1 MGQLELLTAGPA
13 VDGSHQAEQV
23 RLFLAGEHDIMQRV
37 FAEEDKDP
45 QVEVCEEGVCVERR
59 EGVCV
64 WREGGYV
71 CMEGGR
77 VCVWREGGCVCGE

>member
-1 MGQLELLTAGPA
+1 VGQLELLTAGPA

-45 QVEVCEEGVCVERR
+45 QVEVCE
-59 EGVCV
+59 
-64 WREGGYV
+64 WRV
-71 CMEGGR
+71 
-77 VCVWREGGCVCGE
+77 

>member
-1 MGQLELLTAGPA
+1 MHPLSLSSPSQEAAGANETGGGEVGQLELLTAGPA

-59 EGVCV
+59 EVGVC
-64 WREGGYV
+64 
-71 CMEGGR
+71 M
-77 VCVWREGGCVCGE
+77 